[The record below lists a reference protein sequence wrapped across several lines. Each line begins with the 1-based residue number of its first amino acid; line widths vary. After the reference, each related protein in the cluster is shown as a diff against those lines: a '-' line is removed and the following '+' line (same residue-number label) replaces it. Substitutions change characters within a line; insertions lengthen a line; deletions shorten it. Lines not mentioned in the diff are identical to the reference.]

1 MSSQAPRGRQSGGT
15 GRSGGGRAL
24 MLFGVLLAILS
35 GVLVIFIVSQATQ
48 QRQRDG
54 LACRRH
60 TAHSDRYHDGSTNIK
75 ADFGVEKYPGE
86 SGACRG
92 LCLHH

>member
-35 GVLVIFIVSQATQ
+35 GVLVIFIVSQATSNGSATVQ
-48 QRQRDG
+48 LVVATQAIPKDT
-54 LACRRH
+54 L
-60 TAHSDRYHDGSTNIK
+60 DGSG
-75 ADFGVEKYPGE
+75 DHPG
-86 SGACRG
+86 
-92 LCLHH
+92 